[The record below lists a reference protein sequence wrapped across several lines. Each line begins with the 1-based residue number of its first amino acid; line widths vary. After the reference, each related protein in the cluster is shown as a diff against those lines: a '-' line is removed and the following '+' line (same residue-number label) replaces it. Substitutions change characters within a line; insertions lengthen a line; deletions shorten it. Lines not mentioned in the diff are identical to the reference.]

1 MAKVVIFME
10 GGIAQ
15 SVLADGEDVEVIIL
29 DGDIDGIEED
39 NPRLKKFEDDNYY
52 VAEGVDL
59 VDPEYV
65 NEVFRAMGGNPEPQ
79 PDIAKG

>member
-15 SVLADGEDVEVIIL
+15 SVLADSEGVEVIIL

-39 NPRLKKFEDDNYY
+39 NPRLKKFEDDTYY
-52 VAEGVDL
+52 VAEGGTWWT
-59 VDPEYV
+59 
-65 NEVFRAMGGNPEPQ
+65 RSM
-79 PDIAKG
+79 

>member
-15 SVLADGEDVEVIIL
+15 SVLADGRDVEVIIL
-29 DGDIDGIEED
+29 DGDIDGIEDD
-39 NPRLKKFEDDNYY
+39 NPRLKVFEGDTYY

-65 NEVFRAMGGNPEPQ
+65 NEVFREVGGNPEPQ
-79 PDIAKG
+79 SDISKE

>member
-15 SVLADGEDVEVIIL
+15 SILADSEEVEVIIL
-29 DGDIDGIEED
+29 DGDIDGVEED
-39 NPRLKKFEDDNYY
+39 NPRLKEFEDDTYY

-65 NEVFRAMGGNPEPQ
+65 SQVFRAVGSEPEPR
-79 PDIAKG
+79 G

>member
-10 GGIAQ
+10 DGIAQ

-29 DGDIDGIEED
+29 DGDIDGIEDD
-39 NPRLKKFEDDNYY
+39 NPRLKQFEDDTYY

-65 NEVFRAMGGNPEPQ
+65 NEVFRGVGGNPEPQ
-79 PDIAKG
+79 SNIAKG